1 MESLYKQDKE
11 QINYQSILLLN
22 EIITSIQAKELS
34 GLLYARHLPL
44 VIPALGHPTKSAL
57 RKAAHTVLLN
67 AVKNYPHFTI
77 LGEIYLTS
85 GFLSEQ
91 ELVQQ
96 KSINSFQSI
105 LILQAKHFEWTD
117 QRSKKLV
124 ETLVNK
130 IENENLFISK
140 AASQCVLSICK
151 MEGIKVLVKRMDVQ
165 IIGKLKKFLEDVLE
179 KLPTDSFCITP
190 NDLNNLI
197 EESNKGVTVRRYE
210 LKETI
215 NSSRLDDDDDLDSK
229 R

>member
-57 RKAAHTVLLN
+57 RKAANTVLLN

-165 IIGKLKKFLEDVLE
+165 TIGKLKKFLEDVLE

-197 EESNKGVTVRRYE
+197 EESSKGVTVRRYE